1 MKTSEL
7 RKTFLEFFRSRGH
20 KVFPSDTLIPKDDP
34 TLLFTS
40 AGMNQFKDYF
50 LGRKKDTNTAVSCQ
64 RCLRTGDL
72 DNVGKTAY
80 HHTFFEMLGNFSF
93 GGYFKE
99 KAILLAWEFLTK
111 ELNLKPDSL
120 WVSVYYDDD
129 DAYHIW
135 KETIGISSE
144 RIVKLGAEDNF
155 WPSNALALGPNGPC
169 GPCSEIYFDW
179 GKSRGCGKDDCSP
192 SCGCGRFVEIWN
204 LVFTQFN
211 RIGVN
216 KVEDLPSK
224 NIDTGMG
231 LERMSAVLQGKETN
245 FGIDV
250 LKPLVDEVRLILKG
264 GEPGLVNAV
273 SDHVRAVTFAVS
285 DGIYPSNESRGYVI
299 RRILRRALWF
309 GFSLGR
315 KKPFLYKLVPL
326 ISDLYKDF
334 YPELFDNKDVISKI
348 IFSEEERFI
357 STLEK
362 GKEIL
367 FSYIDSAVKKGRDAI
382 SGKDLFLLYDTYGF
396 PCELTENIARE
407 KGLKVDIEG
416 FNSLLN
422 EQKKSSREK
431 SGFDE
436 SVFAD
441 KGVNLGVSTEFTGYD
456 CLETE
461 AVIKYI
467 LKGEE
472 ILDNYSGGDTVSL
485 VLDKTPFY
493 PLSGGQLADKGVIE
507 SNGGD
512 DFIFIVDKAEK
523 IDKAI
528 LHIGRIK
535 QGQLKEGRKVKALVN
550 KERRQALARAH
561 TSTHLLQAALRR
573 VLGSHVQQQ
582 GSFVDEDFLRFDFNH
597 FKGLDYREIRL
608 VEEEVNSKIAENIEV
623 SKTSLSFED
632 AKKEGALAF
641 FEEKYSDKV
650 RMVTVEGV
658 SKELCGG
665 THLERTSEAMMFMVA
680 GESSISS
687 GVRRIE
693 AVTGRKAVEQA
704 VRYRENLKE
713 LSRITKVPVERLDDY
728 LREVVSKNKQND
740 KELFNLRKKLFEES
754 EAEKILSSGSVLK
767 NGVNLYI
774 FELKNVLPDFLRLS
788 LDLLR
793 KRRKEKSVFLGFL
806 SRQEKVVLNMAA
818 TKDLVDRGF
827 SCKEACSKIALG
839 FGGSG
844 GGRPDFGFAG
854 MKQNKNISSKGV
866 KDSAEKIIETM
877 VRI

>member
-7 RKTFLEFFRSRGH
+7 RKTFLEFFRFHGH
-20 KVFPSDTLIPKDDP
+20 KVFPSDTLVPKDDP

-50 LGRKKDTNTAVSCQ
+50 LGRKKDTDMAVSCQ

-72 DNVGKTAY
+72 DNVGKTSY

-111 ELNLKPDSL
+111 ELNLKPDDL
-120 WVSVYYDDD
+120 WVSVYYDDK
-129 DAYHIW
+129 DAYLIW
-135 KETIGISSE
+135 KETIGVSPEKI
-144 RIVKLGAEDNF
+144 IKLGAEDNF
-155 WPSNALALGPNGPC
+155 WPSNALVVGPDGPC
-169 GPCSEIYFDW
+169 GPCSEIYFDR
-179 GKSRGCGKDDCSP
+179 GKDKGCGRKGCSP
-192 SCGCGRFVEIWN
+192 SCGCGRFVEVWN

-250 LKPLVDEVRLILKG
+250 LIPLVDEVSLILKG
-264 GEPGLVNAV
+264 NDSRLINAV
-273 SDHVRAVTFAVS
+273 SDHIRAVTFAVS
-285 DGIYPSNESRGYVI
+285 DGVYPSNESRGYVI

-334 YPELFDNKDVISKI
+334 YPEVFDNKEAISKI
-348 IFSEEERFI
+348 ILSEEERFI
-357 STLEK
+357 STLKK

-367 FSYIDSAVKKGRDAI
+367 FSYIDSAIEKGRDTI
-382 SGKDLFLLYDTYGF
+382 SGKDSFLLYDTYGF

-422 EQKKSSREK
+422 EQKEFSRKK

-441 KGVNLGVSTEFTGYD
+441 KGINLGVSTEFTGYD
-456 CLETE
+456 CLEVE
-461 AVIKYI
+461 AFIKYI

-472 ILDNYSGGDTVSL
+472 VLDGYSGGDTVAL
-485 VLDKTPFY
+485 VLDKTSFY

-507 SNGGD
+507 NNGGD
-512 DFIFIVDKAEK
+512 EFVFIVDKAEK
-523 IDKAI
+523 LDKAI

-535 QGQLKEGRKVKALVN
+535 RGQLKKGLKVKALVN
-550 KERRQALARAH
+550 KERRRALARAH

-573 VLGSHVQQQ
+573 VLGSHVRQQ

-597 FKGLDYREIRL
+597 IKGLDSREIKL
-608 VEEEVNSKIAENIEV
+608 VEEEVNTKIAENIRV
-623 SKTSLSFED
+623 NKISLSFED

-641 FEEKYSDKV
+641 FEEKYSEKV
-650 RMVTVEGV
+650 RMVVVEGV

-665 THLERTSEAMMFMVA
+665 THLERTSEAMIFMVA

-704 VRYRENLKE
+704 VNYRERLRV
-713 LSRITKVPVERLDDY
+713 LSSAAKVPADRLDDY
-728 LREVVSKNKQND
+728 IQELIAKNKQND
-740 KELFNLRKKLFEES
+740 KELFNLRRKLFEES
-754 EAEKILSSGSVLK
+754 ESEKILSSGHVLK

-793 KRRKEKSVFLGFL
+793 KRRKDKSVFLGFL
-806 SRQEKVVLNMAA
+806 SREEKIVLNMAA
-818 TKDLVDRGF
+818 TKDLADKGF
-827 SCKEACSKIALG
+827 SCKEACSKISLG

-854 MKQNKNISSKGV
+854 MKQSKNISSKSI
-866 KDSAEKIIETM
+866 KDSAEKIIKELL
-877 VRI
+877 